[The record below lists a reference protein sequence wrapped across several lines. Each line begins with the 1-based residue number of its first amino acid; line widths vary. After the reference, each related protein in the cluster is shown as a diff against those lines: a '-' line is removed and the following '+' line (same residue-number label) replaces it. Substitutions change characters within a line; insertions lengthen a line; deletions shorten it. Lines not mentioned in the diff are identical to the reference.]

1 MWHTLPQ
8 QQHRQQAATRPP
20 LIGIDYGGPNTGT
33 VHANRLVLAGTVA
46 TPDLVMASNVN
57 DHTDFATSG
66 MDDEG
71 NLLVTDAHGF
81 WFRQTSPRQNAFHDI
96 LQQEGLFL
104 FGDQGEATIP
114 PGPFS
119 SEQVVIRENS
129 WYGSDIGRTSLIIGG
144 QVIFV
149 QTGGED
155 VRGLDWDE
163 AKRKYVA
170 VSLLSKSGA
179 VFDHALDLTYAPSSG
194 REGETVFVIG
204 ESGDAAVAV
213 IAADLPFPAWAQWST
228 GPDDHR
234 LLAATSP
241 RGRTTFLVDRGGE
254 VALETLAGPDED
266 RLDASWRVEGPVD
279 ALPAM
284 PTWMAD
290 ASGLAYRIHTVD
302 EDGAPITQDVVD
314 LPAELGAGETLEVG
328 LPYERL
334 VETTQFI
341 KRTQQGTSARVRPAR
356 ILDVAVDFVL
366 ADENTP
372 PEESEQI
379 RETLVNIVQYSR
391 RGKPKSLNG
400 RPVRRTT
407 GRIATVRYPARL
419 GWRDRIAIEISSER
433 HVEIAGMAYRA
444 TA

>member
-1 MWHTLPQ
+1 MWQALPRQ
-8 QQHRQQAATRPP
+8 QQMQQAAAPP
-20 LIGIDYGGPNTGT
+20 LVGIDYGGPNTGT

-119 SEQVVIRENS
+119 AEQVVIRENS

-204 ESGDAAVAV
+204 EDGNAAVAV
-213 IAADLPFPAWAQWST
+213 IAADLPFPAWAQWTT
-228 GPDDHR
+228 GPASHR

-241 RGRTTFLVDRGGE
+241 RGRTTFLVEREGE
-254 VALETLAGPDED
+254 VALETPAGPEED
-266 RLDASWRVEGPVD
+266 RLDAAWRVEGPVD
-279 ALPAM
+279 ALPPM
-284 PTWMAD
+284 PSWLAD
-290 ASGLAYRIHTVD
+290 AEGLAYRIHTVD
-302 EDGAPITQDVVD
+302 ERGRPITNDVD
-314 LPAELGAGETLEVG
+314 TPPSSLAQGETLEVG
-328 LPYERL
+328 FPYTRL
-334 VETTQFI
+334 VETTQFL
-341 KRTQQGTSARVRPAR
+341 KRTQQGTSARVRPSR

-366 ADENTP
+366 ADETTP

-379 RETLVNIVQYSR
+379 AETIVSVVQYSR
-391 RGKPKSLNG
+391 RGKPRSRNG

-419 GWRDRIAIEISSER
+419 GWRDRIAIELTSER

-444 TA
+444 TG